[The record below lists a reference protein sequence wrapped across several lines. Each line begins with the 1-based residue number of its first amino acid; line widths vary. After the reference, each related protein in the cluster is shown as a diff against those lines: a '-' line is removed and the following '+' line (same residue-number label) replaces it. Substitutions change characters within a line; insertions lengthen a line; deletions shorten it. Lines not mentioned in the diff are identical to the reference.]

1 MEAIY
6 FCMTLHCTKIM
17 LLVIKSPTNYGFH
30 FFAIEVELYFLINV
44 TRCKDIFIIT
54 HVLAIIS
61 VDTYANSPAN

>member
-6 FCMTLHCTKIM
+6 FYMTLHCTKIII
-17 LLVIKSPTNYGFH
+17 LVIKSLTNYGFH

-44 TRCKDIFIIT
+44 TRCKDLFIIK
-54 HVLAIIS
+54 H